1 MDSCLAAGEASA
13 TIPGPPLRPI
23 TAGVR
28 GAGRVFCSLGP
39 SGGSPCPCV
48 AGLCRK
54 YNQCDLALVAL
65 PSPRR
70 TMRRIEKPD
79 RRRRGDVRTRMRSAR
94 KRRAGGRSRWVGGD
108 VCMRRDRRYQSVR
121 RYQPGALACSA
132 PPLQAVWPCGVGVA
146 RPRVPLPRLPCLPS
160 AARCHRHRCRC
171 RRRRCAPRCWVR
183 RHPRMLPQSPPLL
196 TRKAFH
202 PPRRG
207 LLRTTQIKAGRSMI

>member
-1 MDSCLAAGEASA
+1 MRAGSSAHSAPVAGRHAHVLRACAGNTTSVTWRWLRCHRRAARCGGSRSR
-13 TIPGPPLRPI
+13 T
-23 TAGVR
+23 
-28 GAGRVFCSLGP
+28 GAGAETCALACAPRASEER
-39 SGGSPCPCV
+39 GGGAVGS
-48 AGLCRK
+48 
-54 YNQCDLALVAL
+54 
-65 PSPRR
+65 
-70 TMRRIEKPD
+70 T
-79 RRRRGDVRTRMRSAR
+79 
-94 KRRAGGRSRWVGGD
+94 WVGGD